1 MVGMKAAA
9 APSRRPSRVGLL
21 VWWISIGVVASL
33 VLAAL
38 VDVAYSRV
46 VYLFV
51 VIPIGGVLLFPA
63 AWAANRW
70 LTPAIASRIRPQL
83 NHPPEPPEEQ

>member
-1 MVGMKAAA
+1 MQT
-9 APSRRPSRVGLL
+9 RRASVFGLL
-21 VWWISIGVVASL
+21 IWWLGIAAVASL
-33 VLAAL
+33 VAAAL

-51 VIPIGGVLLFPA
+51 VVPVGGVLLFPA

-70 LTPAIASRIRPQL
+70 LTPMIGSWVNRQ
-83 NHPPEPPEEQ
+83 

>member
-1 MVGMKAAA
+1 MQRHRSSLWGV
-9 APSRRPSRVGLL
+9 L
-21 VWWISIGVVASL
+21 VWWIAIGVVASL
-33 VLAAL
+33 LLAAL

-51 VIPIGGVLLFPA
+51 VMPVGGVLLIPA

-70 LTPAIASRIRPQL
+70 LTPMIGSRIKRS
-83 NHPPEPPEEQ
+83 

>member
-1 MVGMKAAA
+1 MTGNQDVTQQPEMR
-9 APSRRPSRVGLL
+9 PLQSRRPSLFGLL
-21 VWWISIGVVASL
+21 VWWIGIAAVLGLVA
-33 VLAAL
+33 AAL

-51 VIPIGGVLLFPA
+51 VMPVGGVLLFPA

-70 LTPAIASRIRPQL
+70 LTPVARSWIKRP
-83 NHPPEPPEEQ
+83 

>member
-1 MVGMKAAA
+1 MKAAA

-21 VWWISIGVVASL
+21 VWWIGIAVVGGFVA
-33 VLAAL
+33 AAL
-38 VDVAYSRV
+38 IDVAYSRG

-51 VIPIGGVLLFPA
+51 IRPVGGVLLFPA

-70 LTPAIASRIRPQL
+70 LTPAIGSRIRRP
-83 NHPPEPPEEQ
+83 

>member
-1 MVGMKAAA
+1 MNRQRPQVLGLVVWWVGMAA
-9 APSRRPSRVGLL
+9 VG
-21 VWWISIGVVASL
+21 SL
-33 VLAAL
+33 ILAAL

-51 VIPIGGVLLFPA
+51 VMPIAGVLLFPA

-70 LTPAIASRIRPQL
+70 LTPMVVSLVRRG
-83 NHPPEPPEEQ
+83 